1 MAPWFGKFS
10 SRPFVAATSCR
21 PSITNESHWLIG
33 RHTCWKSLI
42 IWQNLATLGSCVSRN
57 LEHLQVGSHVL
68 LTNVLGKASE
78 VHVPTFRDWSLQ
90 GRSLTQYHK
99 FGQFDQAIPI
109 HILTKP
115 WRSPDSCRD
124 FCKEST
130 RSQDELLFLPQVS
143 ST

>member
-1 MAPWFGKFS
+1 MPPNGTLIRQIFFKAVRCCNFLQT
-10 SRPFVAATSCR
+10 VY
-21 PSITNESHWLIG
+21 NEWVTL
-33 RHTCWKSLI
+33 TY
-42 IWQNLATLGSCVSRN
+42 WQTYLLEIPHNLATLGSCVSRN